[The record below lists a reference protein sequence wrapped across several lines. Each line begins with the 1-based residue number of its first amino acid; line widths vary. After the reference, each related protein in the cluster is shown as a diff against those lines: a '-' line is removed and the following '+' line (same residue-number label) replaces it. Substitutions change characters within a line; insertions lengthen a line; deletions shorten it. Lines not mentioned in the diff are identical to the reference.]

1 MSCNLKAILPSDIIL
16 GSDDL
21 VLHQISLQDILLI
34 RKYRNHENPA
44 KETCRPLVHRNDRE
58 YEEYASNMINSGT
71 TFLFGIYTKQENG
84 NEKIIGQISISDY
97 NSRNQS
103 VEAGYLLIQEYRKNG
118 YMKLAME
125 KMCAFLFTE
134 TPINK
139 IYAQTGEFN
148 GSSIK
153 LLDSLH
159 FSCDACLRQHHELDG
174 ILYDDCIYSLIKS
187 DWEKMNLS

>member
-1 MSCNLKAILPSDIIL
+1 
-16 GSDDL
+16 
-21 VLHQISLQDILLI
+21 
-34 RKYRNHENPA
+34 
-44 KETCRPLVHRNDRE
+44 
-58 YEEYASNMINSGT
+58 MIKSGVI
-71 TFLFGIYTKQENG
+71 FIFGIYTKQDNG

-103 VEAGYLLIQEYRKNG
+103 IEVGYLLMLEYRKNG

-148 GSSIK
+148 VSSIK
-153 LLDSLH
+153 LLDSFH
-159 FSCDACLRQHHELDG
+159 FSCDGHLREHHELDG
-174 ILYDDCIYSLIKS
+174 ILYDDCIYSLIKN